1 VIEYQL
7 KTISEILSD
16 ITTGVD
22 YAEEVTLKLQ
32 GGRLNVL
39 IGVLANHKQELESA
53 LQAVAKSY

>member
-1 VIEYQL
+1 M
-7 KTISEILSD
+7 
-16 ITTGVD
+16 D